1 MQHVFYLL
9 SISLFCSKLN
19 DLKKQLKIY
28 KDENERQRRK
38 TVALEESIQCSAEDA
53 QKQITDL
60 VQKLADFE
68 RLIGNLN
75 EQRIIT
81 KAEDVKKLVSR
92 KQNAIIFVTRRGIY
106 AVFIYFQLAWAEK
119 RNRSALRRTVI
130 LEKRTRQVATFKRK
144 AWTELGQRKPVHA

>member
-106 AVFIYFQLAWAEK
+106 AVFIYFQLA
-119 RNRSALRRTVI
+119 
-130 LEKRTRQVATFKRK
+130 
-144 AWTELGQRKPVHA
+144 